1 MATQRLVPLTLT
13 PIVATSSTL
22 GIGIRGALPWR
33 LKAELQY
40 FARVTTR
47 VPPPDDPYDDNRAAA
62 ATTEDAEPPPAQN
75 AVIMGRRTWDS
86 IPARLRPLRGRLNVV
101 LSRAAGFEPA
111 TSPSTST
118 STQSQAKPA
127 ATVLTAT
134 SLEAAVARLA
144 ARRGAE
150 RVARAFVI
158 GGAEA
163 YRAALEGGA
172 AETVLVT
179 KVKGE
184 WECDAFFPA
193 DLDAAGAGWRRCSAE
208 EWAAYTGEPVERA
221 RGEEGGTEWE
231 CVMYRR
237 DRA

>member
-1 MATQRLVPLTLT
+1 MPLTL
-13 PIVATSSTL
+13 IVATSPTL

-47 VPPPDDPYDDNRAAA
+47 VPPPDDPYGDRAAA
-62 ATTEDAEPPPAQN
+62 AAAAAATEDAEPPAQN
-75 AVIMGRRTWDS
+75 AIIMGRRTWDS

-111 TSPSTST
+111 TASSASTST
-118 STQSQAKPA
+118 ATQSQSKPA

-134 SLEAAVARLA
+134 SLEAALARLA

-158 GGAEA
+158 GGAEV
-163 YRAALEGGA
+163 YRSVLEGGA

-179 KVKGE
+179 RVKGE
-184 WECDAFFPA
+184 WECDAFFSA
-193 DLDAAGAGWRRCSAE
+193 DLDAAGAGWRRCSTE

-221 RGEEGGTEWE
+221 KGEEGGTEWE

-237 DRA
+237 SRA